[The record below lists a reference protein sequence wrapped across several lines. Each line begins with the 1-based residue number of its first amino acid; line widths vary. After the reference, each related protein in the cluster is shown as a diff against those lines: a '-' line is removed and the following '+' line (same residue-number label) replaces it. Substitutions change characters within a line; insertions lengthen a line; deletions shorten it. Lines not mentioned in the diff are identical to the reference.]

1 MAEDLLFH
9 ISKAVTAIKNDRF
22 TVFLKSAQGQYF
34 LCSCTVQPPNFRTRL
49 SYIRK
54 SDTFT
59 TYSYFCIVT
68 DGKIQGLNQIGVNAS
83 SAAGKKDEPQTPI
96 SQLSERPSRLCVNM
110 AFYFTNPRFL
120 FDRQYPGSIS
130 LASVQD
136 GDKYTFTLL
145 LQPRSRK
152 SPLPV
157 GTPYPST
164 SLTAISPSSRPSTV
178 MNRHVTS
185 NTAVQVYGRVHQKVY
200 AATTSS
206 FFEDTVIYG
215 EGGSKGPR
223 DLQELKGLG
232 RGWLSTGGDPRPEAT
247 PSLQDSDSVH
257 IYHCDGKSAH
267 SGKVLVASTKDF
279 QKYPRILKMIKQ
291 VKELRQLMFPARR
304 LSSRDDGDSESPVP
318 VVLDMSCLPWN
329 ALRSAVEYATTRKLR
344 FHCTQDRTY
353 DRSPEAFQELL
364 DISDVAME
372 LDMNDLFHECA
383 TLILDR

>member
-83 SAAGKKDEPQTPI
+83 SAA
-96 SQLSERPSRLCVNM
+96 
-110 AFYFTNPRFL
+110 
-120 FDRQYPGSIS
+120 GSIS

>member
-1 MAEDLLFH
+1 M
-9 ISKAVTAIKNDRF
+9 
-22 TVFLKSAQGQYF
+22 
-34 LCSCTVQPPNFRTRL
+34 
-49 SYIRK
+49 
-54 SDTFT
+54 
-59 TYSYFCIVT
+59 
-68 DGKIQGLNQIGVNAS
+68 
-83 SAAGKKDEPQTPI
+83 
-96 SQLSERPSRLCVNM
+96 
-110 AFYFTNPRFL
+110 
-120 FDRQYPGSIS
+120 
-130 LASVQD
+130 ASVQD

-152 SPLPV
+152 SPFPV
-157 GTPYPST
+157 RTPYPST

-178 MNRHVTS
+178 NNRTVTS
-185 NTAVQVYGRVHQKVY
+185 NTAVQVYARVNQKVY

-215 EGGSKGPR
+215 EGGSEGLR
-223 DLQELKGLG
+223 DLRGLKGLG
-232 RGWLSTGGDPRPEAT
+232 RGWLSTEGDPQPEAT
-247 PSLQDSDSVH
+247 PTPQGSDSVH

-291 VKELRQLMFPARR
+291 VKELRQLMFPARQ
-304 LSSRDDGDSESPVP
+304 LSSLDGGDGESPVP

-353 DRSPEAFQELL
+353 DRSPEAFHELL

-383 TLILDR
+383 ALILDR